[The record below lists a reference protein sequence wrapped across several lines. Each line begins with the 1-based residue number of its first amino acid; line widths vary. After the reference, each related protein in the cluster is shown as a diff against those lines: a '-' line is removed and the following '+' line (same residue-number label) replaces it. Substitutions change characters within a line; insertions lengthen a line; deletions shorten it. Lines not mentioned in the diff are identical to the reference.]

1 MQYTNFFLI
10 DDDTTS
16 NFLNEKMVEKTGLAK
31 HIKVFN
37 YANIAL
43 HELHQLLQHPIDF
56 PDLIFL
62 DIEMPFMNG
71 WEFLEQFQNFPG
83 AVLNKCK
90 LFMFSSS
97 NDPRDVEKSKT
108 YNVVKG
114 FIHKPLTMDKMREL
128 SQADKVSNK

>member
-1 MQYTNFFLI
+1 MTQFNNFFLI

-43 HELHQLLQHPIDF
+43 NELQQLLQHPGDF

-62 DIEMPFMNG
+62 DIQMPFMDG
-71 WEFLEQFQNFPG
+71 WEFLEQFQNFPK
-83 AVLNKCK
+83 AVLNRCK

-97 NDPRDVEKSKT
+97 VNVQDVEKSKT
-108 YNVVKG
+108 YSIVKG

-128 SQADKVSNK
+128 AQADKAPN

>member
-1 MQYTNFFLI
+1 MQYSNFFLI

-16 NFLNEKMVEKTGLAK
+16 NFLNEKLVEKIGLAK

-43 HELHQLLQHPIDF
+43 HELNQLLQQPADF

-62 DIEMPFMNG
+62 DIQMPFMNG
-71 WEFLEQFQNFPG
+71 WEFLEQFQTFPKT
-83 AVLNKCK
+83 VLNKCK

-97 NDPRDVEKSKT
+97 EDPKDVERSKN
-108 YNVVKG
+108 YSIVKG
-114 FIHKPLTMDKMREL
+114 FIHKPLTIDKMREL
-128 SQADKVSNK
+128 SQSDKAKK